1 MTLSKLKKVGYELSD
16 VNIVQADIS
25 FINHRAECNPYVKFP
40 NMDNDFYP
48 VVVAPMGAVTN
59 EHNYKTWLNEKFMCV
74 VPRTVDVE
82 KRLEIMYEAFASFSL
97 NEAED
102 ILRFVDLKDRTAYVC
117 IDIAH
122 GTMNRLY
129 EVCKDLK
136 QHYGQQMIIMTGNVA
151 NPKAYI
157 YYANI
162 GIDYLR
168 ACIGT
173 GSRCT
178 TSANVGVHYPTATLL
193 DELRMAKEKWE
204 NEYGRPDPTKII
216 ADGGIVN
223 FDDIQK
229 CLALGADLV
238 MSGSIFAKSWEACGN
253 VGYMH
258 PDNLNM
264 TDAIP
269 EKVYLDKINGFK
281 NALKDML
288 QDYEKYKEEIVQIT
302 ESKYK
307 EEIAQITESLLKM
320 KKRKPYREYMGM
332 PTKKMQLATGGSG
345 KTTAEGISRPI
356 PIDYN
361 INKWADNMKS
371 FLVSVMSYTDSKT
384 LEELARNSELI
395 INLSGDK
402 QFRK

>member
-1 MTLSKLKKVGYELSD
+1 MTLSKLRKVGYELSD

-48 VVVAPMGAVTN
+48 VIVSPMGAVTN

-102 ILRFVDLKDRTAYVC
+102 ILRFVDLKGRTAYVC

-129 EVCKDLK
+129 EVCKYLK
-136 QHYGQQMIIMTGNVA
+136 HHYGQQMIIMTGNVA
-151 NPKAYI
+151 NPNAYI
-157 YYANI
+157 YYADA

-193 DELRMAKEKWE
+193 DELRMEKERWE
-204 NEYGRPDPTKII
+204 IDYGRPAPTKII
-216 ADGGIVN
+216 ADGGIAN

-238 MSGSIFAKSWEACGN
+238 MSGSIFAKSWEACGE
-253 VGYMH
+253 VGYLH
-258 PDNLNM
+258 PDNLNVM
-264 TDAIP
+264 DGIP
-269 EKVYLDKINGFK
+269 EKIYLEKIKGFEDVLIDL
-281 NALKDML
+281 LK
-288 QDYEKYKEEIVQIT
+288 DYEKYKL
-302 ESKYK
+302 
-307 EEIAQITESLLKM
+307 EIAQVTESLAKLR
-320 KKRKPYREYMGM
+320 KRKPYREYYGM
-332 PTKKMQLATGGSG
+332 STKRAQKETGGKG
-345 KTTAEGISRPI
+345 TTTAEGISRPI
-356 PIDYN
+356 PVEYN

-384 LEELARNSELI
+384 LKELAENTELI
-395 INLSGDK
+395 INLSGDR

>member
-1 MTLSKLKKVGYELSD
+1 MTLSKLRKVGYELSD

-48 VVVAPMGAVTN
+48 VIVSPMGAVTN

-102 ILRFVDLKDRTAYVC
+102 ILSFVDLKGRTAYVC

-129 EVCKDLK
+129 EVCKYLK
-136 QHYGQQMIIMTGNVA
+136 HHYGQQMIIMTGNVA
-151 NPKAYI
+151 NPNAYI
-157 YYANI
+157 YYADA

-193 DELRMAKEKWE
+193 DELRMEKERWE
-204 NEYGRPDPTKII
+204 IEFGRPAPTKII
-216 ADGGIVN
+216 ADGGIAN

-238 MSGSIFAKSWEACGN
+238 MSGSIFAKSWEACGEI
-253 VGYMH
+253 GYLH
-258 PDNLNM
+258 PDNLNVM
-264 TDAIP
+264 DGIP
-269 EKVYLDKINGFK
+269 EKIYREKIKGFEGV
-281 NALKDML
+281 LIDL
-288 QDYEKYKEEIVQIT
+288 VRDYEKYKLEISQV
-302 ESKYK
+302 
-307 EEIAQITESLLKM
+307 TESLAKLR
-320 KKRKPYREYMGM
+320 KRKPYREYYGM
-332 PTKKMQLATGGSG
+332 STKRAQKETGGKG
-345 KTTAEGISRPI
+345 TTTAEGISRPI
-356 PIDYN
+356 PVEYN

-384 LEELARNSELI
+384 LKELAENTELI
-395 INLSGDK
+395 INLSGDR

>member
-48 VVVAPMGAVTN
+48 VVVSPMGAVTD

-74 VPRTVDVE
+74 VPRTVDIE
-82 KRLEIMYEAFASFSL
+82 KRLEIMFEAFASFSL

-102 ILRFVDLKDRTAYVC
+102 ILKFVDLKDRTAYVC

-129 EVCKDLK
+129 EVCKYLK
-136 QHYGQQMIIMTGNVA
+136 HQYGQQMIIMTGNVA
-151 NPKAYI
+151 NPSAYV
-157 YYANI
+157 YYANA

-178 TSANVGVHYPTATLL
+178 TSANVGVHDPTATLL
-193 DELRMAKEKWE
+193 DELRMEKEKWE
-204 NEYGRPDPTKII
+204 IEFGKPSPTKII
-216 ADGGIVN
+216 ADGGIAN

-253 VGYMH
+253 IGYMH

-269 EKVYLDKINGFK
+269 EKVYFDKIIGLEK
-281 NALKDML
+281 ALKDML
-288 QDYEKYKEEIVQIT
+288 QDYDKYDGRAQQLLQ
-302 ESKYK
+302 
-307 EEIAQITESLLKM
+307 EEIAQVTESLSKM

-332 PTKKMQLATGGSG
+332 STKKMQLATGGSG

-356 PIDYN
+356 PVEYN

>member
-1 MTLSKLKKVGYELSD
+1 MTLSKLRKVGYELSD

-48 VVVAPMGAVTN
+48 VIVSPMGAVTN

-74 VPRTVDVE
+74 VPRTVDIE

-102 ILRFVDLKDRTAYVC
+102 VLRFVDLGDKTAYVC

-129 EVCKDLK
+129 EVCKYLK
-136 QHYGQQMIIMTGNVA
+136 HHYKQQMIIMTGNVA
-151 NPKAYI
+151 NPNAYI
-157 YYANI
+157 YYADA

-193 DELRMAKEKWE
+193 DELRMEKERWE
-204 NEYGRPDPTKII
+204 IEFGRPAPTKII
-216 ADGGIVN
+216 ADGGIAN

-238 MSGSIFAKSWEACGN
+238 MSGSIFAKSWEACGE
-253 VGYMH
+253 VGYLH
-258 PDNLNM
+258 PDNLNVM
-264 TDAIP
+264 DGIP
-269 EKVYLDKINGFK
+269 EKIYLEKIKGFEDVLIDL
-281 NALKDML
+281 LK
-288 QDYEKYKEEIVQIT
+288 DYEKYKL
-302 ESKYK
+302 
-307 EEIAQITESLLKM
+307 EIAQVTESLTKLR
-320 KKRKPYREYMGM
+320 KRKPYREYYGM
-332 PTKKMQLATGGSG
+332 STKRAQKETGGKG
-345 KTTAEGISRPI
+345 TTTAEGISRPI
-356 PIDYN
+356 PVEYN

-384 LEELARNSELI
+384 LKDLAENTELI
-395 INLSGDK
+395 VNLSGDR

>member
-1 MTLSKLKKVGYELSD
+1 MTLSKLRKVGYELSD

-25 FINHRAECNPYVKFP
+25 FVNHRAECNPYVKFP

-48 VVVAPMGAVTN
+48 VIVSPMGAVTD

-97 NEAED
+97 SEAED
-102 ILRFVDLKDRTAYVC
+102 VLRFIDLKGKTAYVC

-129 EVCKDLK
+129 EVCKYLK
-136 QHYGQQMIIMTGNVA
+136 HHYGQQMIIMTGNVA
-151 NPKAYI
+151 NPNAYV
-157 YYANI
+157 YYADA

-193 DELRMAKEKWE
+193 DELRMEKERWE
-204 NEYGRPDPTKII
+204 IEFGRPAPTKII
-216 ADGGIVN
+216 ADGGIAN

-253 VGYMH
+253 IGYMH

-269 EKVYLDKINGFK
+269 EKVYFDKISGFEK
-281 NALKDML
+281 ALKDML
-288 QDYEKYKEEIVQIT
+288 QDYDKYQ
-302 ESKYK
+302 
-307 EEIAQITESLLKM
+307 EEIAQVTESLSKM
-320 KKRKPYREYMGM
+320 KKRKPYREYYGM
-332 PTKKMQLATGGSG
+332 STKRAQKETGGNG
-345 KTTAEGISRPI
+345 TTTSEGISRPI
-356 PIDYN
+356 PIEYN

>member
-1 MTLSKLKKVGYELSD
+1 MTLSKLRKVGYELSD

-25 FINHRAECNPYVKFP
+25 FINHRAECNPYVKYP

-48 VVVAPMGAVTN
+48 VIVSPMGAVTN

-102 ILRFVDLKDRTAYVC
+102 ILRFVDLKGRTAYVC

-129 EVCKDLK
+129 EVCKYLK
-136 QHYGQQMIIMTGNVA
+136 HHYGQQMIIMTGNVA
-151 NPKAYI
+151 NPNAYI
-157 YYANI
+157 YYADA

-193 DELRMAKEKWE
+193 DELRMEKERWE
-204 NEYGRPDPTKII
+204 IEFGRPAPTKII
-216 ADGGIVN
+216 ADGGIAN

-238 MSGSIFAKSWEACGN
+238 MSGSIFAKSWEACGE
-253 VGYMH
+253 VGYLH
-258 PDNLNM
+258 PDNLNVM
-264 TDAIP
+264 DGIP
-269 EKVYLDKINGFK
+269 EKIYIEKIKGFEDVLRDL
-281 NALKDML
+281 LKDC
-288 QDYEKYKEEIVQIT
+288 EKYKL
-302 ESKYK
+302 
-307 EEIAQITESLLKM
+307 EIAQVTESLAKM
-320 KKRKPYREYMGM
+320 RKRKPYREYYGM
-332 PTKKMQLATGGSG
+332 STKRAQKETGGKG
-345 KTTAEGISRPI
+345 TTTAEGISRPI
-356 PIDYN
+356 PVEYN

-384 LEELARNSELI
+384 LKELAENTELI

>member
-1 MTLSKLKKVGYELSD
+1 MTLSKLRKVGYELSD

-48 VVVAPMGAVTN
+48 VIVSPMGAVTN
-59 EHNYKTWLNEKFMCV
+59 EHNYKNWLNEKFMCV
-74 VPRTVDVE
+74 VPRTVDIE

-129 EVCKDLK
+129 EVCKYLK
-136 QHYGQQMIIMTGNVA
+136 HHYKQQMIIMTGNVA
-151 NPKAYI
+151 NPNAYI
-157 YYANI
+157 YYADA

-193 DELRMAKEKWE
+193 DELRMEKERWE
-204 NEYGRPDPTKII
+204 IEFGRPAPTKII
-216 ADGGIVN
+216 ADGGIAN

-238 MSGSIFAKSWEACGN
+238 MSGSIFAKSWEACGE
-253 VGYMH
+253 VGYLH
-258 PDNLNM
+258 PDNLNVM
-264 TDAIP
+264 DGIP
-269 EKVYLDKINGFK
+269 EKIYLEKIKGFEDVLIDL
-281 NALKDML
+281 LK
-288 QDYEKYKEEIVQIT
+288 DYEKYKL
-302 ESKYK
+302 
-307 EEIAQITESLLKM
+307 EIAQVTESLTKLR
-320 KKRKPYREYMGM
+320 KRKPYREYYGM
-332 PTKKMQLATGGSG
+332 STKRAQKETGGKG
-345 KTTAEGISRPI
+345 TTTAEGISRPI
-356 PIDYN
+356 PVEYN

-384 LEELARNSELI
+384 LKDLAENTELI
-395 INLSGDK
+395 INLSGDR

>member
-1 MTLSKLKKVGYELSD
+1 MTLSKLRKVGYELSD

-25 FINHRAECNPYVKFP
+25 FINHRAECNPYIKFP

-48 VVVAPMGAVTN
+48 VIVSPMGAVTN

-97 NEAED
+97 SEAED
-102 ILRFVDLKDRTAYVC
+102 ILRFVDLKGKTAYVC

-157 YYANI
+157 YYANA

-193 DELRMAKEKWE
+193 DELRMEKEKWE
-204 NEYGRPDPTKII
+204 IEFGKPSPTKII
-216 ADGGIVN
+216 ADGGIAN

-253 VGYMH
+253 IGYMH

-269 EKVYLDKINGFK
+269 EKVYFDKIIGLEK
-281 NALKDML
+281 ALKDML
-288 QDYEKYKEEIVQIT
+288 QDYDKYDGRAQQLLQ
-302 ESKYK
+302 
-307 EEIAQITESLLKM
+307 EEIAQVTESLSKM

-332 PTKKMQLATGGSG
+332 STKKMQLATGGSG

-356 PIDYN
+356 PVEYN

>member
-1 MTLSKLKKVGYELSD
+1 MTLSKLRKVGYELSD

-48 VVVAPMGAVTN
+48 VIVSPMGAVTN

-74 VPRTVDVE
+74 VPRTVDIE

-102 ILRFVDLKDRTAYVC
+102 VLRFVDLGDKTAYVC

-129 EVCKDLK
+129 EVCKYLK
-136 QHYGQQMIIMTGNVA
+136 HHYKQQMIIMTGNIA
-151 NPKAYI
+151 NPNAYI
-157 YYANI
+157 YYADA

-193 DELRMAKEKWE
+193 DELRMEKERWE
-204 NEYGRPDPTKII
+204 IEFGRPAPTKII
-216 ADGGIVN
+216 ADGGIAN

-238 MSGSIFAKSWEACGN
+238 MSGSIFAKSWEACGE
-253 VGYMH
+253 VGYLH
-258 PDNLNM
+258 PDNLNVM
-264 TDAIP
+264 DGIP
-269 EKVYLDKINGFK
+269 EKIYLEKIKGFEDVLIDL
-281 NALKDML
+281 LK
-288 QDYEKYKEEIVQIT
+288 DYEKYKL
-302 ESKYK
+302 
-307 EEIAQITESLLKM
+307 EIAQVTESLAKLR
-320 KKRKPYREYMGM
+320 KRKPYREYYGM
-332 PTKKMQLATGGSG
+332 STKRAQKETGGKG
-345 KTTAEGISRPI
+345 TTTAEGISRPI
-356 PIDYN
+356 PVEYN

-384 LEELARNSELI
+384 LKELAENTELI
-395 INLSGDK
+395 INLSGDR

>member
-97 NEAED
+97 SEAED
-102 ILRFVDLKDRTAYVC
+102 ILRFVDLKGKTAYVC

-129 EVCKDLK
+129 EVCKYLK
-136 QHYGQQMIIMTGNVA
+136 HHYGQQMIIMTGNVA
-151 NPKAYI
+151 NPNAYV
-157 YYANI
+157 YYANA

-193 DELRMAKEKWE
+193 DELRMEKERWE
-204 NEYGRPDPTKII
+204 IEFGRPAPTKII
-216 ADGGIVN
+216 ADGGIAN

-269 EKVYLDKINGFK
+269 EKVYFDKISGFEK
-281 NALKDML
+281 ALKDML
-288 QDYEKYKEEIVQIT
+288 QDYDKYQ
-302 ESKYK
+302 
-307 EEIAQITESLLKM
+307 EEIAQVTESLSKM

-332 PTKKMQLATGGSG
+332 STKKMQLATGGSG

-356 PIDYN
+356 PVEYN

-384 LEELARNSELI
+384 LEELAKNSELI

>member
-1 MTLSKLKKVGYELSD
+1 MVDSKLRRVGYELSD

-48 VVVAPMGAVTN
+48 VIVSPMGSVTN

-102 ILRFVDLKDRTAYVC
+102 ILKFVDLKDRTAYVC

-129 EVCKDLK
+129 EVCKYLK
-136 QHYGQQMIIMTGNVA
+136 HQYGQQMIIMTGNVA
-151 NPKAYI
+151 NPSAYV
-157 YYANI
+157 YYANA

-193 DELRMAKEKWE
+193 DELRMEKERWE
-204 NEYGRPDPTKII
+204 IEFGRPAPTKII
-216 ADGGIVN
+216 ADGGIAN

-253 VGYMH
+253 IGYMH

-269 EKVYLDKINGFK
+269 EKVFFDKIIDFEK
-281 NALKDML
+281 ALKDML
-288 QDYEKYKEEIVQIT
+288 MDYDKYQ
-302 ESKYK
+302 
-307 EEIAQITESLLKM
+307 EEIAQVTESLSKM

-332 PTKKMQLATGGSG
+332 STKKMQLATGGSG

-356 PIDYN
+356 PVEYN
-361 INKWADNMKS
+361 ISKWADNMKS

>member
-1 MTLSKLKKVGYELSD
+1 MTLSKLRKVGYELSD

-25 FINHRAECNPYVKFP
+25 FINHRAECNPYIKFP

-48 VVVAPMGAVTN
+48 VIVSPMGAVTN

-97 NEAED
+97 SEAED

-157 YYANI
+157 YYANA

-193 DELRMAKEKWE
+193 DELRMEKEKWE
-204 NEYGRPDPTKII
+204 IEFGKPSPTKII
-216 ADGGIVN
+216 ADGGIAN

-253 VGYMH
+253 IGYMH

-269 EKVYLDKINGFK
+269 EKVYFDKIIGLEK
-281 NALKDML
+281 ALKDML
-288 QDYEKYKEEIVQIT
+288 QDYDKYQ
-302 ESKYK
+302 
-307 EEIAQITESLLKM
+307 EEIAQVTESLSKM

-332 PTKKMQLATGGSG
+332 STKKMQLATGGSG

-356 PIDYN
+356 PVEYN

>member
-1 MTLSKLKKVGYELSD
+1 MTLSKLRKVGYELSD

-25 FINHRAECNPYVKFP
+25 FINHRAECKPYVNFP
-40 NMDNDFYP
+40 NMANDFYP
-48 VVVAPMGAVTN
+48 VIVSPMGAVTN

-74 VPRTVDVE
+74 VPRTVDIE

-102 ILRFVDLKDRTAYVC
+102 ILKFVDLKGRTAYVC

-129 EVCKDLK
+129 EVCKYLK
-136 QHYGQQMIIMTGNVA
+136 HHYGQQMIIMTGNVA
-151 NPKAYI
+151 NPNAYI
-157 YYANI
+157 YYANA

-193 DELRMAKEKWE
+193 DELRMEKERWE
-204 NEYGRPDPTKII
+204 IEYGRPAPTKII
-216 ADGGIVN
+216 ADGGIAN

-253 VGYMH
+253 IGYMH

-264 TDAIP
+264 ADAIP
-269 EKVYLDKINGFK
+269 EKIYFEKIDSFEHV
-281 NALKDML
+281 LKDMV
-288 QDYEKYKEEIVQIT
+288 QEYEKYR
-302 ESKYK
+302 
-307 EEIAQITESLLKM
+307 EEIAQVTESLAKM
-320 KKRKPYREYMGM
+320 RKRKPYREYYGM
-332 PTKKMQLATGGSG
+332 STKRAQKETGGNG
-345 KTTAEGISRPI
+345 TTTSEGISRPI
-356 PIDYN
+356 PIEYN
-361 INKWADNMKS
+361 IAKWADNMKS
-371 FLVSVMSYTDSKT
+371 YLISVMSYTNSRN
-384 LEELARNSELI
+384 LEDLAKNTELV

-402 QFRK
+402 SFRK

>member
-48 VVVAPMGAVTN
+48 VIVSPMGAVTN
-59 EHNYKTWLNEKFMCV
+59 EYNYKTWLNEKFMCV

-97 NEAED
+97 SEAED
-102 ILRFVDLKDRTAYVC
+102 ILRFVDLKGKTAYVC

-157 YYANI
+157 YYANA

-193 DELRMAKEKWE
+193 DELRMEKERWE
-204 NEYGRPDPTKII
+204 IEFGRPAPTKII
-216 ADGGIVN
+216 ADGGIAN

-253 VGYMH
+253 IGYMH

-269 EKVYLDKINGFK
+269 EKVYFDKIIGLEK
-281 NALKDML
+281 ALKDML
-288 QDYEKYKEEIVQIT
+288 QDYDKYDGRAQQLLQ
-302 ESKYK
+302 
-307 EEIAQITESLLKM
+307 EEIAQVTESLSKM

-332 PTKKMQLATGGSG
+332 STKKMQLATGGSG

-356 PIDYN
+356 PVEYN

>member
-1 MTLSKLKKVGYELSD
+1 MTLSKLRKVGYELSD

-25 FINHRAECNPYVKFP
+25 FINHRAECNPYIKFP

-48 VVVAPMGAVTN
+48 VIVSPMGAVTN

-82 KRLEIMYEAFASFSL
+82 KRLEIMYDAFASFSL

-102 ILRFVDLKDRTAYVC
+102 ILRFVDLKGRTAYVC

-129 EVCKDLK
+129 EVCKYLK
-136 QHYGQQMIIMTGNVA
+136 HHYGQQMIIMTGNVA
-151 NPKAYI
+151 NPNAYI
-157 YYANI
+157 YYADA

-193 DELRMAKEKWE
+193 DELRMEKERWE
-204 NEYGRPDPTKII
+204 IDYGRPAPTKII
-216 ADGGIVN
+216 ADGGIAN

-238 MSGSIFAKSWEACGN
+238 MSGSIFAKSWEACGE
-253 VGYMH
+253 VGYLH
-258 PDNLNM
+258 PDNLNVM
-264 TDAIP
+264 DGIP
-269 EKVYLDKINGFK
+269 EKIYLEKIKGFEDVLIDL
-281 NALKDML
+281 LK
-288 QDYEKYKEEIVQIT
+288 DYEKYKL
-302 ESKYK
+302 
-307 EEIAQITESLLKM
+307 EIAQVTESLAKLR
-320 KKRKPYREYMGM
+320 KRKPYREYYGM
-332 PTKKMQLATGGSG
+332 STKRAQKETGGKG
-345 KTTAEGISRPI
+345 TTTAEGISRPI
-356 PIDYN
+356 PVEYN

-384 LEELARNSELI
+384 LKELAENTELI
-395 INLSGDK
+395 INLSGDR

>member
-1 MTLSKLKKVGYELSD
+1 MTLSKLRKVGYELSD

-48 VVVAPMGAVTN
+48 VIVSPMGAVTN

-74 VPRTVDVE
+74 VPRTVDIE

-102 ILRFVDLKDRTAYVC
+102 VLRFVDLGDKTAYVC

-129 EVCKDLK
+129 EVCKYLK
-136 QHYGQQMIIMTGNVA
+136 HHYGQQMIIMTGNVA
-151 NPKAYI
+151 NPNAYI
-157 YYANI
+157 YYADA

-193 DELRMAKEKWE
+193 DELRMEKERWE
-204 NEYGRPDPTKII
+204 IEFGRPAPTKII
-216 ADGGIVN
+216 ADGGIAN

-238 MSGSIFAKSWEACGN
+238 MSGSIFAKSWEACGE
-253 VGYMH
+253 VGYLH
-258 PDNLNM
+258 PDNLNVM
-264 TDAIP
+264 DGIP
-269 EKVYLDKINGFK
+269 EKIYLEKIKGFEDVLIDL
-281 NALKDML
+281 LK
-288 QDYEKYKEEIVQIT
+288 DYEKYKL
-302 ESKYK
+302 
-307 EEIAQITESLLKM
+307 EIAQVTESLTKLR
-320 KKRKPYREYMGM
+320 KRKPYREYYGM
-332 PTKKMQLATGGSG
+332 STKRAQKETGGKG
-345 KTTAEGISRPI
+345 TTTAEGISRPI
-356 PIDYN
+356 PVEYN

-384 LEELARNSELI
+384 LKELAENTELI
-395 INLSGDK
+395 INLSGDR

>member
-40 NMDNDFYP
+40 NMDNNFYP
-48 VVVAPMGAVTN
+48 VIVSPMGAVTN

-97 NEAED
+97 SEAED
-102 ILRFVDLKDRTAYVC
+102 ILRFVDLKGKTAYVC

-129 EVCKDLK
+129 EVCKYLK
-136 QHYGQQMIIMTGNVA
+136 HHYGQQMIIMTGNVA
-151 NPKAYI
+151 NPNAYV
-157 YYANI
+157 YYANA

-193 DELRMAKEKWE
+193 DELRMEKEKWE
-204 NEYGRPDPTKII
+204 IEFGKPSPTKII
-216 ADGGIVN
+216 ADGGIAN

-253 VGYMH
+253 IGYMH

-269 EKVYLDKINGFK
+269 EKVYFDKIIGSEK
-281 NALKDML
+281 AWKDML
-288 QDYEKYKEEIVQIT
+288 QDYDKYQ
-302 ESKYK
+302 
-307 EEIAQITESLLKM
+307 EEIAQVTESLSKM

-332 PTKKMQLATGGSG
+332 STKKMQLATGGSG

-356 PIDYN
+356 PVEYN

>member
-1 MTLSKLKKVGYELSD
+1 MADSKLRRVGYELSD
-16 VNIVQADIS
+16 INIVQADIS

-48 VVVAPMGAVTN
+48 VIVSPMGSVTN
-59 EHNYKTWLNEKFMCV
+59 EYNYKTWLNEKFMCV

-193 DELRMAKEKWE
+193 DELRMEKEKWE
-204 NEYGRPDPTKII
+204 IEFGRPAPTKII
-216 ADGGIVN
+216 ADGGIAN

-269 EKVYLDKINGFK
+269 EKVYLDKINGFE

-288 QDYEKYKEEIVQIT
+288 QDYEKYKEEI
-302 ESKYK
+302 
-307 EEIAQITESLLKM
+307 AQVTESLSKM

-332 PTKKMQLATGGSG
+332 STKKMQLATGGSG

-356 PIDYN
+356 PVEYN

-384 LEELARNSELI
+384 LEELAINSELV

>member
-1 MTLSKLKKVGYELSD
+1 MTLSKLRKVGYELSD

-25 FINHRAECNPYVKFP
+25 FINHRAECNPYIKFP

-48 VVVAPMGAVTN
+48 VIVSPMGSVTN

-97 NEAED
+97 SEAED

-129 EVCKDLK
+129 EVCKYLK
-136 QHYGQQMIIMTGNVA
+136 HHYGQQMIIMTGNVA
-151 NPKAYI
+151 NPNAYV
-157 YYANI
+157 YYANA

-193 DELRMAKEKWE
+193 DELRMEKEKWE
-204 NEYGRPDPTKII
+204 IEFGKPSPTKII
-216 ADGGIVN
+216 ADGGIAN

-253 VGYMH
+253 IGYMH

-269 EKVYLDKINGFK
+269 EKVYFDKIIGLEK
-281 NALKDML
+281 ALKDML
-288 QDYEKYKEEIVQIT
+288 QDYDKYDGRAQQLLQ
-302 ESKYK
+302 
-307 EEIAQITESLLKM
+307 EEIAQVTESLSKM

-332 PTKKMQLATGGSG
+332 STKKMQLATGGSG

-356 PIDYN
+356 PVEYN

>member
-1 MTLSKLKKVGYELSD
+1 MTLSKLRKVGYELSD

-48 VVVAPMGAVTN
+48 VIVSPMGAVTN

-102 ILRFVDLKDRTAYVC
+102 ILRFVDLKGRTAYVC

-129 EVCKDLK
+129 EVCKYLK
-136 QHYGQQMIIMTGNVA
+136 HHYGQQMIIMTGNVA
-151 NPKAYI
+151 NPNAYV
-157 YYANI
+157 YYADA

-193 DELRMAKEKWE
+193 DELRMEKEWWE
-204 NEYGRPDPTKII
+204 TEFGRPAPTKII
-216 ADGGIVN
+216 ADGGIAN

-238 MSGSIFAKSWEACGN
+238 MSGSIFAKSWEACGE
-253 VGYMH
+253 VGYLH
-258 PDNLNM
+258 PDNLNVM
-264 TDAIP
+264 DGIP
-269 EKVYLDKINGFK
+269 EKIYLEKIKGFEDVLIDLVK
-281 NALKDML
+281 
-288 QDYEKYKEEIVQIT
+288 DYEKYKL
-302 ESKYK
+302 
-307 EEIAQITESLLKM
+307 EIAQVTESLTKLR
-320 KKRKPYREYMGM
+320 KRKPYREYYGM
-332 PTKKMQLATGGSG
+332 STKRAQRETGGSG

-356 PIDYN
+356 PVEYN

-384 LEELARNSELI
+384 LKDLAENTELI
-395 INLSGDK
+395 VNLSGDR

>member
-1 MTLSKLKKVGYELSD
+1 MTLSKLRKVGYELSD

-97 NEAED
+97 SEAED
-102 ILRFVDLKDRTAYVC
+102 ILRFVDLKGKTAYVC

-129 EVCKDLK
+129 EVCKYLK
-136 QHYGQQMIIMTGNVA
+136 HHYGQQMIIMTGNVA
-151 NPKAYI
+151 NPNAYV
-157 YYANI
+157 YYANA

-193 DELRMAKEKWE
+193 DELRMEKEKWE
-204 NEYGRPDPTKII
+204 IEFGKPSPTKII
-216 ADGGIVN
+216 ADGGIAN

-253 VGYMH
+253 IGYMH

-269 EKVYLDKINGFK
+269 EKVYFDKIIGFEK
-281 NALKDML
+281 TLKDML
-288 QDYEKYKEEIVQIT
+288 QDYDKYQ
-302 ESKYK
+302 
-307 EEIAQITESLLKM
+307 EEIAQVTESLSKM

-332 PTKKMQLATGGSG
+332 STKKMQLATGGSG

-356 PIDYN
+356 PVEYN

-371 FLVSVMSYTDSKT
+371 FLISVMSYTDSKT

>member
-25 FINHRAECNPYVKFP
+25 FINHRAECNPYIKFP

-48 VVVAPMGAVTN
+48 VIVSPMGAVTN

-102 ILRFVDLKDRTAYVC
+102 ILRFVDLKGKTAYVC

-129 EVCKDLK
+129 EVCKYLK
-136 QHYGQQMIIMTGNVA
+136 HHYGQQMIIMTGNVA
-151 NPKAYI
+151 NPNAYV
-157 YYANI
+157 YYANA

-193 DELRMAKEKWE
+193 DELRMEKEKWE
-204 NEYGRPDPTKII
+204 IEFGKPAPTKII
-216 ADGGIVN
+216 ADGGIAN

-253 VGYMH
+253 IGYMH

-269 EKVYLDKINGFK
+269 EKVYFDKIIGLEK
-281 NALKDML
+281 ALKDML
-288 QDYEKYKEEIVQIT
+288 QDYDKYDGRAQQLLQ
-302 ESKYK
+302 
-307 EEIAQITESLLKM
+307 EEIAQVTESLSKM

-332 PTKKMQLATGGSG
+332 STKKMQLATGGSG

-356 PIDYN
+356 PVEYN

>member
-1 MTLSKLKKVGYELSD
+1 MTLSKLRKVGYELSD

-25 FINHRAECNPYVKFP
+25 FINHRAECNPYIKFP

-48 VVVAPMGAVTN
+48 VIVSPMGAVTN

-97 NEAED
+97 SEAED
-102 ILRFVDLKDRTAYVC
+102 ILRFVDLKGKTAYVC

-129 EVCKDLK
+129 EVCKYLK
-136 QHYGQQMIIMTGNVA
+136 HHYGQQMIIMTGNVA
-151 NPKAYI
+151 NPNAYV
-157 YYANI
+157 YYANA

-193 DELRMAKEKWE
+193 DELRMEKEKWE
-204 NEYGRPDPTKII
+204 IEFGKPSPTKII
-216 ADGGIVN
+216 ADGGIAN

-253 VGYMH
+253 IGYMH

-269 EKVYLDKINGFK
+269 EKVYFDKIIGLEK
-281 NALKDML
+281 ALKDML
-288 QDYEKYKEEIVQIT
+288 QDYDKYDGRAQQLLQ
-302 ESKYK
+302 
-307 EEIAQITESLLKM
+307 EEIAQVTESLSKM

-332 PTKKMQLATGGSG
+332 STKKMQLATGGSG

-356 PIDYN
+356 PVEYN

>member
-1 MTLSKLKKVGYELSD
+1 MTLSKLRKVGYELSD

-48 VVVAPMGAVTN
+48 VIVSPMGAVTN

-102 ILRFVDLKDRTAYVC
+102 ILRFVDLKGKTAYVC

-129 EVCKDLK
+129 EVCKYLK
-136 QHYGQQMIIMTGNVA
+136 HHYGQQMIIMTGNVA
-151 NPKAYI
+151 NPNAYV
-157 YYANI
+157 YYANA

-193 DELRMAKEKWE
+193 DELRMEKEKWE
-204 NEYGRPDPTKII
+204 IEFGKPSPTKII
-216 ADGGIVN
+216 ADGGIAN

-253 VGYMH
+253 IGYMH

-269 EKVYLDKINGFK
+269 EKVYFDKIIGLEK
-281 NALKDML
+281 ALKDML
-288 QDYEKYKEEIVQIT
+288 QDYDKYQ
-302 ESKYK
+302 
-307 EEIAQITESLLKM
+307 EEIAQVTESLSKM

-332 PTKKMQLATGGSG
+332 STKKMQLATGGSG

-356 PIDYN
+356 PVEYN